1 MCFLNIFRR
10 AVIIFG
16 GPGGGPDNNFITIN
30 RFISR
35 LEQRFESPFL
45 RHTYSK
51 YVRLHYIFLTFMNV
65 YSASCEC
72 GKEWGY
78 FKGAFSFRGEAH
90 LNKRSK
96 NTRFIYKILPYRILF
111 SFGRFPSSISPFTTK

>member
-1 MCFLNIFRR
+1 M
-10 AVIIFG
+10 VKK
-16 GPGGGPDNNFITIN
+16 
-30 RFISR
+30 
-35 LEQRFESPFL
+35 EFEVPFL

-78 FKGAFSFRGEAH
+78 FKGAFSFREGAH

-111 SFGRFPSSISPFTTK
+111 SFGRFPSSISPFTIK

>member
-1 MCFLNIFRR
+1 M
-10 AVIIFG
+10 VKK
-16 GPGGGPDNNFITIN
+16 
-30 RFISR
+30 
-35 LEQRFESPFL
+35 EFEVPFL